1 MAKNYQKKLIFSERK
16 EVRYPKG
23 TFGFLED
30 DCLTVSSS
38 PPSPSPTSASSAMS
52 TDADE
57 FSADLV
63 VELVPLPT
71 SASSAPSIDDGEF
84 SADWVGVVLSIE
96 VSGLADLLKPWMKR

>member
-1 MAKNYQKKLIFSERK
+1 MAKNYQGKLIFLECR
-16 EVRYPKG
+16 EVRYPVD
-23 TFGFLED
+23 TFGFLEGD
-30 DCLTVSSS
+30 RLTVSSA

-52 TDADE
+52 TDADK

-71 SASSAPSIDDGEF
+71 SASSALSIDDGKF

-96 VSGLADLLKPWMKR
+96 VSGPANLLKP